1 MLESYITHI
10 RIQEDAAYPQ
20 SPAPPDSDPKNK
32 KQRVIV
38 ISVHKTKLVRIHK
51 GRENANGSFS
61 IGKTW
66 EMYELS
72 AIENYVHSN
81 PQTPEGRQHKLWA
94 KDTGFLVTIV
104 KPYYWEAHTSKEKEF
119 FIGSMVKVYTKF
131 TDRFDRKQGK
141 YPILMGFAENE
152 LDTLTEHR
160 PWAATEEGRA
170 AHDAWMAPYTNR
182 DDVKPPPDDPGP
194 YVRWE
199 RARQPPNRTG
209 PSPRPP
215 NMSPNMP
222 PPGDRGRMMPPEDNQ
237 ANRNVSEERD
247 TRRRP
252 QPPGERDM
260 RRPPPPGD
268 RRPPPP
274 RGSPRPPTAEG
285 EPRQRR
291 PGPPPMPVGGDPAIF
306 SAGPGDGRMPPPSPR
321 FGPPGMGTPPPGL
334 QAGRGRRPSMEGNLR
349 SRPSRENM
357 ALRPSASRERLQPM
371 PGSVPPVPIPSPQR
385 LDPQSSRSDLRP
397 RTPDTSTNASSIPPS
412 ISPGR
417 PITADD
423 ARSQRSQNSMERPS
437 FDSTN
442 QKVSS
447 VDDQRPNANGYPPP
461 LRRDPS
467 PRGLRPGTAHSN
479 ASSMVSR
486 GEDVATDDG
495 RQKTAP
501 PERRRPPMENRPTPL
516 SQRSFDSQS
525 SVPNADFQLP
535 IQSPPPM
542 EPPPR
547 RRPMDIPDRPK
558 PSPTTEVPVPAPDNM
573 IPERLRVGPPPVQV
587 TPLAQQTPP
596 PTSPLPQIPKVSD
609 QKERSPVVES
619 PAIAQSPI
627 SENLPVMEPPKQE
640 TAKETPK
647 EPEVAPE
654 EKAVSPTGEIEN
666 ESTPAVN
673 TAETKMGKAGAANAF
688 RKLATAAGAFNK
700 PGGFVPR
707 AGGAFAKKLQQGEK
721 KSDEPDGI
729 SAVFV
734 PQRHPPK
741 EEIKEKPVEEIQ
753 PKAEGSTKERLSIQT
768 DSLPEV
774 KVVAPLSPTPVALK
788 DDGPKPPERVVS
800 PSLEVEL
807 TATKP
812 QTEPEVRRK
821 RRRSNQQMKNISRL
835 GIDPNILDERGLEFE
850 ILLSEFGW
858 GSSDL
863 SAKNIESLES
873 DIRREIARVE
883 AGSWLN
889 HLEQKDDRVE
899 AVEKLL
905 DRAIAEC
912 DELEGLLTLYNVE
925 LSVSR
930 CLY

>member
-81 PQTPEGRQHKLWA
+81 PQSPELQQHKSWA

-104 KPYYWEAHTSKEKEF
+104 KPYYWEAHTAKEKEF

-141 YPILMGFAENE
+141 YPILTGFADKE
-152 LDTLTEHR
+152 LETLTDHR

-170 AHDAWMAPYTNR
+170 AHDVWMAPYTNR
-182 DDVKPPPDDPGP
+182 DDVRPPSDDPGP
-194 YVRWE
+194 YARWE
-199 RARQPPNRTG
+199 KTRQPPGRAVP
-209 PSPRPP
+209 PSRPQ
-215 NMSPNMP
+215 NAP
-222 PPGDRGRMMPPEDNQ
+222 PIGDRRRMMPPEENQ
-237 ANRNVSEERD
+237 PNRNLSEDRD
-247 TRRRP
+247 TRRP
-252 QPPGERDM
+252 APPVERDM
-260 RRPPPPGD
+260 RRPPPLSE

-274 RGSPRPPTAEG
+274 RGPPRPPTAEG
-285 EPRQRR
+285 ETRQRR
-291 PGPPPMPVGGDPAIF
+291 PGPLPMSDRADPAIF
-306 SAGPGDGRMPPPSPR
+306 SASPGDNRMPPASPR
-321 FGPPGMGTPPPGL
+321 FGAPSMGTPPPPGL
-334 QAGRGRRPSMEGNLR
+334 QAGRGQRPSADSTLR
-349 SRPSRENM
+349 NRPSRENM

-371 PGSVPPVPIPSPQR
+371 PSSVPPIPIPTPQRLEPQPSRSELRPKTPDTIASASPIPS
-385 LDPQSSRSDLRP
+385 
-397 RTPDTSTNASSIPPS
+397 S

-417 PITADD
+417 SILADD
-423 ARSQRSQNSMERPS
+423 AGSQRSQASLDRPS
-437 FDSTN
+437 FDGSISKASPTE
-442 QKVSS
+442 
-447 VDDQRPNANGYPPP
+447 DRRPNANGYP
-461 LRRDPS
+461 LSNIRRDPS
-467 PRGLRPGTAHSN
+467 PRGLRPGISQGNVVTVIDRN
-479 ASSMVSR
+479 
-486 GEDVATDDG
+486 EDPVAEDA
-495 RQKTAP
+495 RQKSVP
-501 PERRRPPMENRPTPL
+501 PERRRPPMENRPAPSL
-516 SQRSFDSQS
+516 QINLDSQVGGS
-525 SVPNADFQLP
+525 GPDLHAPVRT
-535 IQSPPPM
+535 PPPM

-547 RRPMDIPDRPK
+547 RRPL
-558 PSPTTEVPVPAPDNM
+558 E
-573 IPERLRVGPPPVQV
+573 IPERFKPAPTIESPVPISENATLDRLRAESSPVHI
-587 TPLAQQTPP
+587 TPLAHPPPP
-596 PTSPLPQIPKVSD
+596 PTSPLPQIPRASEP
-609 QKERSPVVES
+609 KERSPVAENIPEQTSVVE
-619 PAIAQSPI
+619 PI
-627 SENLPVMEPPKQE
+627 LLLEASGKES
-640 TAKETPK
+640 AKETVN
-647 EPEVAPE
+647 EPEVSMEVKPN
-654 EKAVSPTGEIEN
+654 SPTSEDDKKD
-666 ESTPAVN
+666 TPTVN
-673 TAETKMGKAGAANAF
+673 PMETKMGKAGAASAF

-707 AGGAFAKKLQQGEK
+707 AGGAFAKKMQQEDK

-734 PQRHPPK
+734 PQRHAPK
-741 EEIKEKPVEEIQ
+741 EELKEKTVEET
-753 PKAEGSTKERLSIQT
+753 PPRADRSSKDRLSIQT
-768 DSLPEV
+768 EVVPEV
-774 KVVAPLSPTPVALK
+774 KVSAPLSPTPVTLK
-788 DDGPKPPERVVS
+788 DEAAEIPEQIVPSDVDAEISVVKS
-800 PSLEVEL
+800 
-807 TATKP
+807 
-812 QTEPEVRRK
+812 QTETEVRRK
-821 RRRSNQQMKNISRL
+821 RRRSNQQIKNISRL
-835 GIDPNILDERGLEFE
+835 GIDPNMLDEQGLEFE

-863 SAKNIESLES
+863 SAKSIESLES

-925 LSVSR
+925 LSVS
-930 CLY
+930 CSPCSS